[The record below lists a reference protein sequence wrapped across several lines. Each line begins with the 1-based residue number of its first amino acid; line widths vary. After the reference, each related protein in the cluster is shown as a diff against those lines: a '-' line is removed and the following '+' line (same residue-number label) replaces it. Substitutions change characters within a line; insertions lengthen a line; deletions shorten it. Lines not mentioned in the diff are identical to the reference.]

1 MLCFLSFYD
10 DLGTPPTWRPHSW
23 KKMGEGDDD
32 ATFHEGEGESLSNR
46 PSSSHVR
53 QGTGAMTD
61 ECDEAGS
68 TLPPHGVDNNADD
81 SSSNSLQSNGGLVG
95 QAGSWRSQFKNLRQ
109 SAGQKGVVFRSF
121 FSGTVPPATLYF
133 RPLEP
138 VVQDGL
144 NKGWQKLHWE
154 IYKEII
160 DRKCLLSMRHSP
172 HKGHDDSLREGGR
185 IHFVL
190 TGLFLLGRICLSR
203 SCSV

>member
-1 MLCFLSFYD
+1 MLSKCMLSQ
-10 DLGTPPTWRPHSW
+10 PTSQQASVVHCHKLFPYCR
-23 KKMGEGDDD
+23 
-32 ATFHEGEGESLSNR
+32 
-46 PSSSHVR
+46 
-53 QGTGAMTD
+53 
-61 ECDEAGS
+61 
-68 TLPPHGVDNNADD
+68 LPPPE
-81 SSSNSLQSNGGLVG
+81 
-95 QAGSWRSQFKNLRQ
+95 
-109 SAGQKGVVFRSF
+109 GVVFRAF

-160 DRKCLLSMRHSP
+160 DRKCLLSMRHSS
-172 HKGHDDSLREGGR
+172 HKGNDDCLHEGER